1 MFEAHPRGEVEGQQL
16 SLEIVTASTDEGD
29 VVAQVAEHLDRVET
43 LLSHQSDE
51 VERWREAFGR
61 AAVRAVAD
69 RKTRVAMAKRTLSAL
84 KAAGYRHV
92 GDAAG

>member
-1 MFEAHPRGEVEGQQL
+1 MERLDTTVDTADLAQLETYPGALPRGEVEGQQL

-69 RKTRVAMAKRTLSAL
+69 RKTRV
-84 KAAGYRHV
+84 
-92 GDAAG
+92 